1 MAAEIADTDAL
12 RIWSD
17 VCLDMVRGQEPEL
30 NTRQMAILL
39 TIYLEPPPHSV
50 AGLAA
55 KLGVTK
61 PVVTR
66 ALDTM
71 GRMGLVMRRRDDKD
85 RRVLRIQRTVA
96 GALYLEKLSDSVRKH
111 FGERLP

>member
-1 MAAEIADTDAL
+1 MATGIADTDAL
-12 RIWSD
+12 KIWSD
-17 VCLDMVRGQEPEL
+17 VCLDMVHGQEPEL
-30 NTRQMAILL
+30 NIRQMAILL
-39 TIYLEPPPHSV
+39 TIYLEAPPHSV
-50 AGLAA
+50 AGLAT

-71 GRMGLVMRRRDDKD
+71 GQMGLIMRRRDDRD
-85 RRVLRIQRTVA
+85 RRLLRIQRTVK

-111 FGERLP
+111 FGETIR

>member
-1 MAAEIADTDAL
+1 MTTEIADTDAL

-17 VCLDMVRGQEPEL
+17 VCLDMVHGQEPEL

-39 TIYLEPPPHSV
+39 TIYLEAPPHSV
-50 AGLAA
+50 AGLAS

-61 PVVTR
+61 PVITR

-71 GRMGLVMRRRDDKD
+71 GRMGLVLRRRDDAD
-85 RRVLRIQRTVA
+85 RRVLRIQRTVD

-111 FGERLP
+111 FEENVA